1 MNSIRN
7 LPCIAI
13 LLGVTGITSAAA
25 QEIRTIE
32 GVTEPYRNLLIKASS
47 KRNPPWT
54 SRIAQVNVVE
64 GDVVEVGQALVE
76 LDKSTEELEAKLRK
90 LIAEDGSEL
99 RNAREKE
106 AALSQVYQRSK
117 EIYEKTKSMSIED
130 LQQREISYLN
140 ALSERQR
147 LELNK
152 QRDIVEA
159 ELAAT
164 SLEKQTIRSP
174 IRGVVQ
180 EVFLHDGESCDPG
193 DPLMRILDVSR
204 GYLIAN
210 VEEKVGRTLKQG
222 DTVDLQIQ
230 KGEGFGETTGTIVFV
245 SQVVDPG
252 SGLMPVKVEF
262 SNADGELKP
271 GVAGKI
277 ILKGAAA
284 R

>member
-1 MNSIRN
+1 MLSKLNGYTF
-7 LPCIAI
+7 A
-13 LLGVTGITSAAA
+13 LLLVVTGVTSAAA
-25 QEIRTIE
+25 QEIRSIE

-64 GDVVEVGQALVE
+64 GDVVEIGQALVE
-76 LDKSTEELEAKLRK
+76 LDRSTEELEAKLRK
-90 LIAEDGSEL
+90 LIAEDQNDVK
-99 RNAREKE
+99 NARVKE
-106 AALSQVYQRSK
+106 ATLLLVYERSK
-117 EIYEKTKSMSIED
+117 SVYEQTKSLSVED

-140 ALSERQR
+140 ALNERQR
-147 LELNK
+147 LEMSK
-152 QRDIVEA
+152 QRDLVEA
-159 ELAAT
+159 ELALS

-204 GYLIAN
+204 GYLVAN
-210 VEEKVGRTLKQG
+210 VEEKLGRTLKQG
-222 DTVDLQIQ
+222 DTVDLRIQ

-245 SQVVDPG
+245 SSVVDPG

-271 GVAGKI
+271 GVPGAI
-277 ILKGAAA
+277 VFKGPAA